1 MSDEVMRAIGRL
13 EGKLDALTE
22 ASKSNSLKLE
32 GIDGRLR
39 SVETRSA
46 TYGTA
51 GGTIAGVGIS
61 LLVAAIREKLGLQ

>member
-1 MSDEVMRAIGRL
+1 MPDEVMRAIGRI

-22 ASKSNSLKLE
+22 NSKSNSVKLE

-46 TYGTA
+46 TLGTI
-51 GGTIAGVGIS
+51 GGTVAGVGIS
-61 LLVAAIREKLGLQ
+61 LLIAAIREKLGLQ